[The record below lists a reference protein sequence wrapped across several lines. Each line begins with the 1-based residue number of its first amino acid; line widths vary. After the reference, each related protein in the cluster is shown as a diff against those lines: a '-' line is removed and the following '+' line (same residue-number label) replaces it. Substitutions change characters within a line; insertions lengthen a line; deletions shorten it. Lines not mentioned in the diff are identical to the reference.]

1 MNQDLQ
7 VNYMKGLNE
16 EQKKVFEIL
25 VCQIIASKDVNEISL
40 FQNDSKR
47 IILSG
52 QKYGDVPDEDMSDF
66 SVGFYK
72 KLYNI
77 EMDKSFMGDT
87 MNSFNAI
94 SRYASEEKKKEWKT
108 FYHCLANFWVLPLE
122 IGRKAGKY
130 SKGRGA
136 GKVTDEVINFN
147 KGIRDYMDR
156 FLMDLKSREDEYG
169 NVFKDYFEKFKWE
182 NFSNQHYID
191 EIYVDKQGKI
201 ISFSSIMDEECVKV
215 NKKLIDSIIDKII
228 DNIYKRAR
236 KIAKSEKKDEV
247 LNYFKECNLIV
258 E

>member
-108 FYHCLANFWVLPLE
+108 FYHCPVRLWLA
-122 IGRKAGKY
+122 
-130 SKGRGA
+130 
-136 GKVTDEVINFN
+136 
-147 KGIRDYMDR
+147 
-156 FLMDLKSREDEYG
+156 
-169 NVFKDYFEKFKWE
+169 
-182 NFSNQHYID
+182 
-191 EIYVDKQGKI
+191 
-201 ISFSSIMDEECVKV
+201 SS
-215 NKKLIDSIIDKII
+215 
-228 DNIYKRAR
+228 
-236 KIAKSEKKDEV
+236 
-247 LNYFKECNLIV
+247 
-258 E
+258 